1 MESNNK
7 MNISNFS
14 SHLFWDLKIEKLD
27 IQAHKELIVRKVLL
41 YGLIND
47 WKMICKLYG
56 ISEISSIAKVTKELD
71 ERTMSLI
78 SLLSKTPKEEF
89 LCYTMKQSMPKHWH
103 F

>member
-1 MESNNK
+1 MSIK
-7 MNISNFS
+7 DFS
-14 SHLFWDLKIEKLD
+14 PHLFWDLNIDKID
-27 IQAHKELIVRKVLL
+27 VQSHKNLIIRKVLL

-47 WKMICKLYG
+47 WKMIYKFYG
-56 ISEISSIAKVTKELD
+56 ISEISAIAREMKELD

-78 SLLSKTPKEEF
+78 SLLSKTPKEAF